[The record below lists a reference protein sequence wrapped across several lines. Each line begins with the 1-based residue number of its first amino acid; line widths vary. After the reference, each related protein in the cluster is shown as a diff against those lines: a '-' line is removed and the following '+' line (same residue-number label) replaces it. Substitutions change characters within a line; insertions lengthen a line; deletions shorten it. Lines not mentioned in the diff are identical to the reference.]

1 VHHNPEAPRH
11 PDVALVPGLVWTFA
25 MSAHTANQKLNFQ
38 LPSLSYIDAKW
49 EEPNLRAPATTVA
62 PARKTGLLARLIEGY
77 QTWQRDR
84 RAMSEFAA
92 MSDYELADMGLSR
105 SDTQRVFNPALNED
119 LRQRGQTA

>member
-1 VHHNPEAPRH
+1 
-11 PDVALVPGLVWTFA
+11 

-49 EEPNLRAPATTVA
+49 EEPNLRAAATTVA
-62 PARKTGLLARLIEGY
+62 PAGKRGLLARLIAGF
-77 QTWQRDR
+77 QAWQRDR
-84 RAMSEFAA
+84 QAMTEFAS

-105 SDTQRVFNPALNED
+105 SDTHRVFDPALNGD